1 MSEKSGLELRQRI
14 ITGVL
19 GGALLILIVM
29 KGGGIGILTLSIL
42 MVLLMGWELGD
53 MVFSLSDLSEKK
65 ILFTGVVAVLQLALR
80 AVSGSDLH
88 VFVLAFLSIAI
99 YFLLTAFR
107 HQGLDFKTHLTEGLV
122 SVFGLLYLVG
132 LSSYLPRLHGL
143 EYGPQW
149 TLLFLL
155 IVWAGDTGAY
165 FTGKAWGRHRLYEMI
180 SPKKSWEGAIGGVVF
195 GYLVVLLIRVS
206 WLDWLS
212 WPFIAVAPLF
222 VGAVAQVGDLW
233 ESFLKRVYG
242 KKDSGTI
249 LPGHGGF
256 LDRFD
261 GVLFGVPVMYGL
273 VRVLGQN

>member
-1 MSEKSGLELRQRI
+1 VAEKSGLELRQRI

-19 GGALLILIVM
+19 GGVLLILIVM
-29 KGGGIGILTLSIL
+29 KGGGIGILTLSL
-42 MVLLMGWELGD
+42 AMVLLMGLELGD
-53 MVFSLSDLSEKK
+53 MVFSLVDSREKK
-65 ILFTGVVAVLQLALR
+65 ILFTGLVTGLQLAL
-80 AVSGSDLH
+80 VTLNGSGLDL
-88 VFVLAFLSIAI
+88 FILAFLAVAI

-107 HQGLDFKTHLTEGLV
+107 HQGLDFKTHLIEGLV
-122 SVFGLLYLVG
+122 AVFGLLYLVG

-143 EYGPQW
+143 EHGPQW
-149 TLLFLL
+149 TLLFLF

-165 FTGKAWGRHRLYEMI
+165 FTGKAWGRHRLYEII

-206 WLDWLS
+206 WMDWLS
-212 WPFIAVAPLF
+212 WPFVAVAPLF
-222 VGAVAQVGDLW
+222 VGAIAQVGDLW

-273 VRVLGQN
+273 VRVFGQN